1 MALRDNLRLT
11 ASYGTAYKAPT
22 FNDLYYPSDGFY
34 AGNPD
39 LKPETARNAELGLHY
54 GLAPFTVSASVFHND
69 IDDLIVF
76 DAANNTVNNIDRARI
91 QGAEGG
97 VEYRAG
103 VWRGYAALTALDTEN
118 RATGADLPRRAD
130 LTSRLEL
137 DRTFGAY
144 RLGATLLAQDGRY
157 DDTAN
162 TVPLAGYGRL
172 DLRAEWQMTP
182 QWALLARIENVL
194 DRDYETAATYVQPD
208 RAGYL
213 TLAYRT
219 P

>member
-1 MALRDNLRLT
+1 M
-11 ASYGTAYKAPT
+11 
-22 FNDLYYPSDGFY
+22 
-34 AGNPD
+34 
-39 LKPETARNAELGLHY
+39 
-54 GLAPFTVSASVFHND
+54 
-69 IDDLIVF
+69 
-76 DAANNTVNNIDRARI
+76 
-91 QGAEGG
+91 
-97 VEYRAG
+97 
-103 VWRGYAALTALDTEN
+103 
-118 RATGADLPRRAD
+118 
-130 LTSRLEL
+130 
-137 DRTFGAY
+137 GAY

-162 TVPLAGYGRL
+162 TVALAGYGRL
-172 DLRAEWQMTP
+172 DLRAEWQMAP